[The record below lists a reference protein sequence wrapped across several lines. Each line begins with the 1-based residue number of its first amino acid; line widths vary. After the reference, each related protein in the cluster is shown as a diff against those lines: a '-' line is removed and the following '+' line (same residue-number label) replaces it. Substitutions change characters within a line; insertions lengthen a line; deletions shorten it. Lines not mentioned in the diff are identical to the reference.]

1 MENSRK
7 PLEPLPLSPSQ
18 YGIGTDVPM
27 RASEL
32 PDMEGI
38 LMQELFP
45 RRNGQVLFP
54 GEGGLQ
60 AIQDHTAASL
70 EDVDMSMI
78 KATDSVN
85 ILGSHH
91 SFTLMGGLPY
101 VEMIKTVKKTVQD
114 RTGVQNIRFIAGVGL
129 RYRESEEYIK
139 KFGLD
144 EYFDGKAWG
153 MAPIDRGI
161 PIETGIGT
169 LYGLKKPY
177 DADWIIHTHN
187 TDIREAYCH
196 RMVDRIIKPFA
207 MSYAR
212 VETRAAYHHSFGPR
226 AANFIARAIF
236 ESEMVQSKFAFSTI
250 LKVFPLGITGVDSD
264 NDLLALNDRVTVEA
278 LLEYGKVVTLLG
290 KIPDCIAILDC
301 PTPIPY
307 NFAGGVIFCNF
318 LSANVDQFDLDIP
331 VMPYSLYSEKSFGP
345 DDKPLY
351 PDVSNINPAIKMI
364 INNYSFKGFP
374 STFFAQQVPTI
385 VVGEKMAKL
394 FDHCP
399 QNPEY
404 MVHALKA
411 DNLKAAIKFAYHATG
426 TRNVIIYDGAK
437 GGMNASTSLIRF
449 LLESALG
456 VEEEVEKKFLPKWL
470 SQRGLGAEILDRI
483 NPGAAPSKGKIE

>member
-1 MENSRK
+1 MDKNRN

-18 YGIGTDVPM
+18 YGIGTDLPM

-32 PDMEGI
+32 PDMQGVY
-38 LMQELFP
+38 MQELFP
-45 RRNGQVLFP
+45 RPDGQVLFP
-54 GEGGLQ
+54 GEGGLE
-60 AIQDHTAASL
+60 AIREHTAASL

-78 KATDSVN
+78 RSTDSVN

-101 VEMIKTVKKTVQD
+101 VEMIKTLKKIVQD
-114 RTGVQNIRFIAGVGL
+114 RTGVKDIRFISGVGL

-139 KFGLD
+139 RFGLD
-144 EYFDGKAWG
+144 AYFNGKAWG

-161 PIETGIGT
+161 PIETGIGRI
-169 LYGLKKPY
+169 YGLKKPY

-196 RMVDRIIKPFA
+196 RMVDRIMKPFA

-236 ESEMVQSKFAFSTI
+236 ESELVQSKFAFSTI
-250 LKVFPLGITGVDSD
+250 LKVFPLGITGIDSD
-264 NDLLALNDRVTVEA
+264 NDLLALNDRVTIEA
-278 LLEYGKVVTLLG
+278 LSEYGKVVTLLG
-290 KIPDCIAILDC
+290 KIPECIAILDC

-318 LSANVDQFDLDIP
+318 LSANIDQFDLDIP
-331 VMPYSLYSEKSFGP
+331 VTPYSLYSEKSFGP
-345 DDKPLY
+345 EDRPLY
-351 PDVSNINPAIKMI
+351 PDVLTINPAIRMI

-374 STFFAQQVPTI
+374 STFFAQQVPTV
-385 VVGEKMAKL
+385 VVGDKMAQL
-394 FDHCP
+394 FNNCP

-404 MVHALKA
+404 MSYAVRA
-411 DNLKAAIKFAYHATG
+411 DNLKAAMKFAYRSTG

-437 GGMNASTSLIRF
+437 GGINASTSLVRF
-449 LLESALG
+449 LLDNAPK
-456 VEEEVEKKFLPKWL
+456 VEEEVATELMPKWL
-470 SQRGLGAEILDRI
+470 AQRGLSAKEDDRVGG
-483 NPGAAPSKGKIE
+483 GAAH

>member
-1 MENSRK
+1 MDNNRK

-18 YGIGTDVPM
+18 YGIGTDIPM
-27 RASEL
+27 RANEL
-32 PDMEGI
+32 PDMQGI
-38 LMQELFP
+38 LMREIFP
-45 RRNGQVLFP
+45 GPNGQVLFP
-54 GEGGLQ
+54 GEKGLE
-60 AIQDHTAASL
+60 AIREHTAASL
-70 EDVDMSMI
+70 ADVDMSMI

-101 VEMIKTVKKTVQD
+101 VEMIKTLKEIVQE
-114 RTGVQNIRFIAGVGL
+114 RTGVKDIRFVVGVGL
-129 RYRESEEYIK
+129 RFRESEEYIK
-139 KFGLD
+139 RFGLD
-144 EYFDGKAWG
+144 DYFHGKAWG

-169 LYGLKKPY
+169 IYGLKKPY

-212 VETRAAYHHSFGPR
+212 VETRAAYHHNFGPR

-236 ESEMVQSKFAFSTI
+236 ESKMVQSKFAFSTM
-250 LKVFPLGITGVDSD
+250 LKVFPMGVTGIDSD
-264 NDLLALNDRVTVEA
+264 NDLLALNDRTVVEA
-278 LLEYGKVVTLLG
+278 LREYGKVVMLLG
-290 KIPDCIAILDC
+290 KIPECIAILDC
-301 PTPIPY
+301 PAPIPY
-307 NFAGGVIFCNF
+307 NFGGGVIFCNF

-331 VMPYSLYSEKSFGP
+331 ALPYSLYSEKSFGS

-351 PDVSNINPAIKMI
+351 PDVSDINPAIKMI

-374 STFFAQQVPTI
+374 STFFAQQVPTV

-394 FDHCP
+394 FDTCP

-404 MVHALKA
+404 MSYALKA
-411 DNLKAAIKFAYHATG
+411 GNLKAAIQFAYRSTG
-426 TRNVIIYDGAK
+426 TRNVIIFDGAK
-437 GGMNASTSLIRF
+437 SGINVSRSIAQF
-449 LLESALG
+449 LLENAPK
-456 VEEEVEKKFLPKWL
+456 VEEEVERELLPKWMA
-470 SQRGLGAEILDRI
+470 QRGL
-483 NPGAAPSKGKIE
+483 APKLLKQIK

>member
-1 MENSRK
+1 MDNNRN
-7 PLEPLPLSPSQ
+7 PLEPLPLSSSQ
-18 YGIGTDVPM
+18 YGIGTELPM

-32 PDMEGI
+32 PDMEGVLI
-38 LMQELFP
+38 QELFS
-45 RRNGQVLFP
+45 RRNGQVIFP
-54 GEGGLQ
+54 GEGGLE
-60 AIQDHTAASL
+60 AIREHTVASL
-70 EDVDMSMI
+70 KDVDMSMI

-101 VEMIKTVKKTVQD
+101 VEMIKALKKIIQG
-114 RTGVQNIRFIAGVGL
+114 RTGVRDIRFIAGVGL

-139 KFGLD
+139 RFGLD
-144 EYFDGKAWG
+144 TYFEGKAWG

-161 PIETGIGT
+161 PIETSIGRI
-169 LYGLKKPY
+169 YGLKKPY

-212 VETRAAYHHSFGPR
+212 VETRSAYHHSFGPR

-236 ESEMVQSKFAFSTI
+236 ESELVQSKFAFATI
-250 LKVFPLGITGVDSD
+250 LKIFPSGITGIESD
-264 NDLLALNDRVTVEA
+264 NDLLALNDRITIEA
-278 LLEYGKVVTLLG
+278 LSEYGKVVTLLG
-290 KIPDCIAILDC
+290 KIPECIVILDC

-318 LSANVDQFDLDIP
+318 LSANIDQFDLDIP
-331 VMPYSLYSEKSFGP
+331 VTPYSLYSEKSFGRG
-345 DDKPLY
+345 DRPLY
-351 PDVSNINPAIKMI
+351 PDVLTINPAIKMI

-374 STFFAQQVPTI
+374 STFFAQQVPTV

-394 FDHCP
+394 FDNCP

-404 MVHALKA
+404 MLHAVRA
-411 DNLKAAIKFAYHATG
+411 NNLKAAIKFAYRSTG

-437 GGMNASTSLIRF
+437 SGINASHSLVRF
-449 LLESALG
+449 LLDKAPK
-456 VEEEVEKKFLPKWL
+456 VEEEVEAELMPKWL
-470 SQRGLGAEILDRI
+470 AQRGLSPKRVDRVRQSV
-483 NPGAAPSKGKIE
+483 A